1 MPINVTAHDTRLE
14 GRTPLS
20 SSTCICIEVSEETP
34 IQNFFDQVLT
44 ISREHS
50 GVARLTIM
58 AHGVT
63 FTMGTP
69 NTEDDSS
76 GIQFCNPPISYQ
88 NIHLFHQLRGSVDR
102 IVLHVCHAAEN
113 TMTAH
118 GDGDELCRQM
128 ALEAQVEV
136 TAARENQI
144 YTTHTRGIIFTE
156 EAPIEFGEWEGSVV
170 VYDRNGNLIA
180 EFNNPSGWT
189 DSDGVLHD
197 PRVDPE
203 PPPAYRDG
211 VGARHAT
218 AGRRTRR

>member
-20 SSTCICIEVSEETP
+20 TSGSISIEVSEETP
-34 IQNFFDQVLT
+34 IQDFFDHLLT

-50 GVARLTIM
+50 GIGTLSIM
-58 AHGVT
+58 AHGVRY
-63 FTMGTP
+63 TMGTP
-69 NTEDDSS
+69 NVGDDST

-88 NIHLFHQLRGSVDR
+88 NIHLFHQLRDSVDR
-102 IVLHVCHAAEN
+102 IVLHVCHAAEE
-113 TMTAH
+113 TMTTH

-128 ALEAQVEV
+128 AVEAQAEV

-144 YTTHTRGIIFTE
+144 YATHTRGIIFTE

-180 EFNNPSGWT
+180 EFNNPSGWS
-189 DSDGVLHD
+189 DLDGVLHD

-203 PPPAYRDG
+203 PPSTFRDG
-211 VGARHAT
+211 IGARHAT